1 MAQLWTGTNKHQPML
16 YRARRPKVGKC
27 FLFALVTGTGFW
39 DLNSGFCGSGLAVK
53 PHLRQSP
60 CRSASLFLSLFVLWK
75 NHGWFG
81 WQVGG
86 YTYIHILSVINLT
99 ISAWNSAAF
108 WLGLSL
114 LPPVDATR
122 CCFSTFIY
130 LCIYKVQREM
140 S

>member
-1 MAQLWTGTNKHQPML
+1 LAQLWTGTNKHQPML

-86 YTYIHILSVINLT
+86 YTCIHTYTYTLCHKSHNFCMKLSCVL
-99 ISAWNSAAF
+99 AWLVFIAASRRD
-108 WLGLSL
+108 SL
-114 LPPVDATR
+114 LLLY
-122 CCFSTFIY
+122 FYIFMYI
-130 LCIYKVQREM
+130 
-140 S
+140 